1 MKIVLAFDSFKGC
14 LTAEEACRTAA
25 SAISSGMPDAEVVEM
40 PLSDGGE
47 GLVESMKAAFARKG
61 ERLTTIECKAH
72 GPLMEDVVAHYAI
85 SCDGTTAFMEMAE
98 TSGLTLVPTNRR
110 NPLRT
115 TTYGVGDM
123 LLDASRRGCKKVV
136 MGIGGSATCDAGKGM
151 IDRLRNSAENLNFEN
166 ITVACDVTN
175 PLYGENGAAYVFGP
189 QKGAD
194 AAQVE
199 ELDKRLRL
207 FAKETEALGKA
218 TPEQANRPGTG
229 AAGGLGYGLMAY
241 LNAELKSGIDII
253 LDINCFDRVISNA
266 NLVIT
271 GEGKSDAQT
280 LMGKVPH
287 GVLNRCKVK
296 NIPVWLLSGGIEEE
310 AILKE
315 HFSIVR
321 SINEGDSRPI
331 EVLMQKEVAKENI
344 KRSLT
349 PLPPPAPFP
358 QPLSPPNLLRGKGSE
373 MQIINE

>member
-47 GLVESMKAAFARKG
+47 GLVESVKAAFARKG

-85 SCDGTTAFMEMAE
+85 SSDGTTAFMEMAE

-151 IDRLRNSAENLNFEN
+151 IDCLRNSAENLNFEN
-166 ITVACDVTN
+166 ITVACDVAN

-194 AAQVE
+194 TAQVE
-199 ELDKRLRL
+199 ELDNRLRL

-218 TPEQANRPGTG
+218 TPELANRPGTG

-253 LDINCFDRVISNA
+253 LDINNFDSVISNA
-266 NLVIT
+266 DLVIT

-287 GVLNRCKVK
+287 GVLKRCKGR

-321 SINEGDSRPI
+321 SINEGDTRPL

-344 KRSLT
+344 TKSLT
-349 PLPPPAPFP
+349 PA
-358 QPLSPPNLLRGKGSE
+358 LSHKERKR
-373 MQIINE
+373 